1 MITFT
6 EYLNEAY
13 TSDMKKYIPV
23 EKLKGIGDYL
33 AKKEHISVQDMDFVE
48 LKKGWKFKDFEEHEY
63 AIWEFDTGLVALSKK
78 VVGGK
83 AHKFQ
88 YPEQAAGSY
97 MEGSMKKNVKH
108 VWVFDY
114 KYEANIRTK
123 QWDRE
128 DNKRTNDKLD
138 DVQKKMHQVK
148 SKGTYNKLKELAEKA
163 GLYLWHGFI
172 RSNGEPY
179 VSISQHYDINKYD
192 GIKCE
197 IHYSNNKW
205 HADIKFENIK
215 FDKLD
220 ECKKRLD
227 TYTKLAK
234 ELEKLD
240 LSMLPLDD

>member
-13 TSDMKKYIPV
+13 TSDMKKYIPT

-33 AKKEHISVQDMDFVE
+33 AKKEHISVQDIDFVE
-48 LKKGWKFKDFEEHEY
+48 LKKGWKLKDYEACKY
-63 AIWEFDTGLVALSKK
+63 AIWEFDTGLVALSKR
-78 VVGGK
+78 VTGGK
-83 AHKFQ
+83 AHEFV
-88 YPEQAAGSY
+88 YPEDVKGY
-97 MEGSMKKNVKH
+97 MDGSMKKNVKH
-108 VWVFDY
+108 GWVFDGNFDNSLR
-114 KYEANIRTK
+114 KK
-123 QWDRE
+123 QWDRA
-128 DNKRTNDKLD
+128 DNKKTNDKLD
-138 DVQKKMHQVK
+138 DVQNKMHQVK

-179 VSISQHYDINKYD
+179 VSISPHYDKNKYD
-192 GIKCE
+192 GIECE

-205 HADIKFENIK
+205 NADIKFKNIK
-215 FDKLD
+215 FDRLD

-227 TYTKLAK
+227 DYTKLAR
-234 ELEKLD
+234 ELEKID